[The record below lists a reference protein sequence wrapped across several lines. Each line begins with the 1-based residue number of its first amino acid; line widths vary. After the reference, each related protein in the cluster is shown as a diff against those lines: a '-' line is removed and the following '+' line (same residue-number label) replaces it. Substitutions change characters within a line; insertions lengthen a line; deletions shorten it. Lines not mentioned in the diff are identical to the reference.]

1 MEGLRIVSDGTAEG
15 THVYL
20 DDTEVRDVTNVTWNF
35 SPRNRKTYV
44 TLEISNVAME
54 SVSEVQPQTR
64 NAIEVMQGSRRH
76 AT

>member
-54 SVSEVQPQTR
+54 AVSDIEAQTR
-64 NAIEVMQGSRRH
+64 SAIEVMQGGLRG